1 MEYRVFK
8 DGDAWCATGA
18 GFVNLQESIAGFGD
32 SPTEALS
39 ALVTHEKEVELLRRQ
54 SVREWKCNNCGRTFS
69 RKWEGDHAPCPTCK
83 AGAQY
88 TNEVPPNTQ
97 VQPRREAASAATRC

>member
-18 GFVNLQESIAGFGD
+18 GFVNLQESLAGFGD
-32 SPTEALS
+32 SPTAALS
-39 ALVTHEKEVELLRRQ
+39 ELVTNEKEAELLRRQ
-54 SVREWKCNNCGRTFS
+54 GVREWKCNNCGLTFS
-69 RKWEGDHAPCPTCK
+69 RQWEGDHAPCPTCK

-88 TNEVPPNTQ
+88 TNEVPPNQTAK
-97 VQPRREAASAATRC
+97 RRSAPA

>member
-8 DGDAWCATGA
+8 DGNAWCATRDS
-18 GFVNLQESIAGFGD
+18 FVNLQESLVGFGD
-32 SPTEALS
+32 SPTAALS
-39 ALVTHEKEVELLRRQ
+39 ELVTNEKEAELILRQ
-54 SVREWKCNNCGRTFS
+54 SVREWKCNNCGRAFS

-88 TNEVPPNTQ
+88 TNEVI
-97 VQPRREAASAATRC
+97 PRPLTRKV